1 MIGQSA
7 LRIALIGYGR
17 QGKTHF
23 QALQPFVRLG
33 VVRMCGI
40 CDVLPQAK
48 ETAVPCFVSVHE
60 LLAHTRPDVVIITV
74 PNVYHFS
81 IAKEALEFGCD
92 VIKEKPLAI
101 TLEEGRELLELS
113 KFCGKLV
120 ITLQQRFYQP
130 LFQTLAQLL
139 PSIGSISRFSYL
151 FTVNDKQ
158 KSWYWER
165 ELSGGGSWLNMG
177 WHCVSVLHWLF
188 GVPKNVSVSWNIG
201 GQRDWHYDT
210 DHSALAK
217 LQFAKNISGSV
228 FVSCIYPKEES
239 LRIYG
244 KEGSAVLNRDGLT
257 VTLKTGKIV
266 CSTATPLEESY
277 VEQYKA
283 VFSALYTRSYP
294 SERDFNILET
304 LCQGSSSAFESKD
317 ISTSQREQY
326 AFLR

>member
-7 LRIALIGYGR
+7 LRIALIGFGR
-17 QGKTHF
+17 QGKTHY
-23 QALQPFVRLG
+23 QALQPFVSLG
-33 VVRMCGI
+33 VVRICGI

-48 ETAVPCFVSVHE
+48 EGNVPFFVSVHE
-60 LLAHTRPDVVIITV
+60 LLSHTRPDVVIITV

-101 TLEEGRELLELS
+101 TLEEGKELLTLAKS
-113 KFCGKLV
+113 YGKLV
-120 ITLQQRFYQP
+120 ITLQQRYYQP

-139 PSIGSISRFSYL
+139 PSIGKVSRFSYL

-177 WHCVSVLHWLF
+177 WHCISVLQWLF
-188 GVPKNVSVSWNIG
+188 GTPKDVSVSWNIG

-217 LQFAKNISGSV
+217 LQFANTISGSV

-257 VTLKTGKIV
+257 VTSKSGQIT
-266 CSTATPLEESY
+266 CSTPTPLEDSY
-277 VEQYKA
+277 VEQYKS
-283 VFSALYTRSYP
+283 VFSALYTRSYH
-294 SERDFNILET
+294 SERDYKILET
-304 LCQGSSSAFESKD
+304 LCRGSSSALESKD
-317 ISTSQREQY
+317 ISISQGEQY
-326 AFLR
+326 AFLT